1 MNYKD
6 AIYAIMFSNNI
17 DNLKSAEYNI
27 KGYWTKGDFLDNL
40 LLNLEFI
47 ANEIDY
53 LDKDLLKLIAYEK
66 VLGKDAISNIC
77 KENEIELNEEFFK
90 KCEDENLNEVKLIE
104 YIWKAL
110 ENSKKINY
118 ETAKFSEPDLMV
130 RLEDEIIQNSTN
142 GKINIGEIYEILTK
156 ESKN

>member
-1 MNYKD
+1 MDYKD
-6 AIYAIMFSNNI
+6 IVYAIMFSKDIENI
-17 DNLKSAEYNI
+17 KLADSNI
-27 KGYWTKGDFLDNL
+27 KGYETKGDFLDNL

-47 ANEIDY
+47 ADEIDY

-77 KENEIELNEEFFK
+77 KENDIKLNEEFFK
-90 KCEDENLNEVKLIE
+90 KCEDENLNEVKLIR
-104 YIWKAL
+104 YFCKAL

-130 RLEDEIIQNSTN
+130 RLEDEIIQNSIN
-142 GKINIGEIYEILTK
+142 DKINVGEIYEILTK

>member
-1 MNYKD
+1 MDYKD

-17 DNLKSAEYNI
+17 DNLKSAESDI

-40 LLNLEFI
+40 LLNLEFV
-47 ANEIDY
+47 ADEIDY

-77 KENEIELNEEFFK
+77 NKNEIELNEEFFK
-90 KCEDENLNEVKLIE
+90 KCEDGNLNEVKLIE
-104 YIWKAL
+104 YVWKAL

-130 RLEDEIIQNSTN
+130 RLEDEIIQNSKN
-142 GKINIGEIYEILTK
+142 EKINVGEIYKILTK